1 MASNW
6 LGPLPR
12 RRGSALCHDCD
23 TGGRGVLPLP
33 RAAAVSTGLRVPP
46 VAAETHTGMANGAS
60 GEGGGSGGEAG
71 GNGGNGGMGG
81 SFGGA
86 RGDGASG
93 GTGGGT
99 GGEGGASR

>member
-1 MASNW
+1 MEGWRVASNW

-46 VAAETHTGMANGAS
+46 VAAETHAGMANGAS
-60 GEGGGSGGEAG
+60 GEGGGSGGEGG
-71 GNGGNGGMGG
+71 GNGGE
-81 SFGGA
+81 
-86 RGDGASG
+86 
-93 GTGGGT
+93 
-99 GGEGGASR
+99 GGEGMVETQHW